1 MTTLLTLCEDLLLS
15 STRIFSPSTMGTL
28 TLCENLLQEIG
39 RQAAIPEQKSLRSV
53 LKAAR
58 HAFDPL
64 LFAATPIVVDMGDEI
79 ETSLAQLE
87 ILATGQNV
95 WPLVARTLRISTIS
109 GTQLTAA
116 TAVARRVEELLC
128 PTLQSLKNIR
138 TSTDTDE
145 AKSIV
150 MDFLKTIDRLE
161 EFTLVDD
168 SYTDAHYALLD
179 VESSNLHRLSVTA
192 KTRIALD
199 GSFSRRW
206 PAAFHWTGMIVRKSP
221 HLEQLVLPTSYAW
234 SEMCPIL
241 QSTDIYLKQ
250 ISGACVTQE
259 LLAYLASYFGLER
272 LKIQSAAGKEALA
285 YPFFDTL
292 LSHKHSLLS
301 LQCPA
306 YYEGE
311 WCLKP
316 YNLAIISQLHA
327 LQHLEMN
334 VNSYDIGSN
343 SNIIVSGNVFCST
356 PFAL

>member
-1 MTTLLTLCEDLLLS
+1 
-15 STRIFSPSTMGTL
+15 
-28 TLCENLLQEIG
+28 
-39 RQAAIPEQKSLRSV
+39 
-53 LKAAR
+53 
-58 HAFDPL
+58 
-64 LFAATPIVVDMGDEI
+64 MGDEI
-79 ETSLAQLE
+79 ETRLGQLE

-95 WPLVARTLRISTIS
+95 WPLIARTLRISKIS
-109 GTQLTAA
+109 GSQLTAA
-116 TAVARRVEELLC
+116 TAVARRMEELPC

-138 TSTDTDE
+138 TPTDTDE

-150 MDFLKTIDRLE
+150 MDFLRIIDRSE

-168 SYTDAHYALLD
+168 SYTNAHYALLD
-179 VESSNLHRLSVTA
+179 VESSNLRRLSFPA
-192 KTRIALD
+192 KTRIALN

-206 PAAFHWTGMIVRKSP
+206 PATLNWTGMIVRKSP
-221 HLEQLVLPTSYAW
+221 HLEHLVLPTSDAW

-241 QSTDIYLKQ
+241 QSAGIHLKQ

-259 LLAYLASYFGLER
+259 LLAYLASYSGLES

-327 LQHLEMN
+327 MQHLEMN

-343 SNIIVSGNVFCST
+343 SNIITTFIDLTPTIPALRSICLRAVPSVIAMLGTCGRNRMTALRYRQIRIDNALNKYSEST
-356 PFAL
+356 DSNSVRALIETHHELVPPSTYWQ